1 MIIFSYC
8 YYDIVL
14 KIGTTTPNRN
24 RCFNITTPS
33 EWSHPNHDTSTN
45 NNNDE
50 NYFYCMTCPYTCPVA
65 SQQQK
70 QQSSTSTSS
79 KNSKGTRTTTT
90 TILQKK
96 KRMTVVTDLSSLNQ
110 YGKRRMMG
118 NQNAAATADLDI
130 LGGKSAWDNVDRTT
144 IFCSKCSQQ
153 VLAYFVQIQIRSADE
168 PMTIFYKCSTCSFQ
182 WNE

>member
-1 MIIFSYC
+1 MIFFSYC
-8 YYDIVL
+8 YYDNVL

-70 QQSSTSTSS
+70 QQSSSSS